1 MKKTIAL
8 LFGGKGEEHAVSCRS
23 AAAVYK
29 NLRPDRYHV
38 ILIGID
44 RGGDFFFYRGD
55 GTEIGDPNFRKK
67 NENLVPTFPI
77 RLGSRSGFYSPEGT
91 VFVDLALPILHG
103 RGGEDGEI
111 QGLLS
116 AAGIPFIGCDGVTSG
131 VCFDKEY
138 TKRMAEAAGVPTV
151 RGITV
156 YPEEDLASVTARV
169 RGFFSPTQRL
179 FIKPARQG
187 SSVGASVADSVE
199 QIAKC
204 IDLACAYGKALVE
217 EYIGEKREL
226 EVALLQ
232 RDGEL
237 LFAGPGEISCA
248 APLYSYKEKYGS
260 TETAAL
266 PHADIPA
273 SVRKELFSYCVTLSR
288 VLSLRS
294 LSRLDFFLTPEGALY
309 FNEVNTLPGFTE
321 TSLYPKLWEAEGL
334 SFSSLLD
341 VLIGEALARFS

>member
-1 MKKTIAL
+1 MKRTIAL

-29 NLRPDRYHV
+29 HLRPDRYRV

-44 RGGDFFFYRGD
+44 REGDFFFYNGD
-55 GTEIGDPNFRKK
+55 GAGLDVADFRKQGEHLLK
-67 NENLVPTFPI
+67 TFPI
-77 RLGSRSGFYSPEGT
+77 RLGSQSGFYSPKGT
-91 VFVDLALPILHG
+91 VRVDLALPILHG

-116 AAGIPFIGCDGVTSG
+116 AAGIPFVGCDAVASS

-138 TKRMAEAAGVPTV
+138 TKRIAEAAGVPTV
-151 RGITV
+151 RGISV
-156 YPEEDLASVTARV
+156 YPEETVASVTARV
-169 RGFFSPTQRL
+169 NDFFSPDQRL

-187 SSVGASVADSVE
+187 SSIGASVVNSREAL
-199 QIAKC
+199 ARGK
-204 IDLACAYGKALVE
+204 DLACAYGKALVE
-217 EYIGEKREL
+217 EYIEEKREL

-232 RDGEL
+232 KEGKL
-237 LFAGPGEISCA
+237 LFAGPGEILCG
-248 APLYSYKEKYGS
+248 APMYSFREKYESGDS
-260 TETAAL
+260 AAL
-266 PHADIPA
+266 PHAALPA
-273 SVRKELFSYCVTLSR
+273 SVRATLLGYCETLAAA
-288 VLSLRS
+288 LSLRS
-294 LSRLDFFLTPEGALY
+294 LSRLDFFLTPEGEIY

-341 VLIGEALARFS
+341 ILIGEALARVS